1 MKRSDAADSTVLSTI
16 ILASALIVIVGAAY
30 AAANN
35 TVNYQLESAQFE
47 QAQNVLVS
55 LARVIKNAMLNP
67 FSSGYVRSSFWKTI
81 PQFEDT
87 DENMTL
93 TIADIG
99 ENWTYNID
107 INAIKI
113 KGGPMIGVLTPRT
126 ILGNDNN
133 DSLLFTDAGGSLAQ
147 VRIFQS
153 NGAWVSLDYQRVR
166 CVYIGNSTYYNGAE
180 YESFNVF
187 EVTMVNFTFGTFQ
200 PETQVLITVQNL
212 GFGNGD
218 DGPGPKQFSNNTSV
232 SISLNGG
239 EQQETYQLADL
250 VSEQGGDPSKPVLV
264 NVVIV
269 NIECSMLKGG

>member
-1 MKRSDAADSTVLSTI
+1 LKRSDAADSTVLSTI

-133 DSLLFTDAGGSLAQ
+133 DSLLFTDAGGSLGR
-147 VRIFQS
+147 VRVFQS
-153 NGAWVSLDYQRVR
+153 DGAWTSLEYSRVR
-166 CVYIGNSTYYNGAE
+166 CVYIGSSDYYNGTG
-180 YESFNVF
+180 YESYNVF
-187 EVTMVNFTFGTFQ
+187 EITLINLTFGTFE
-200 PETQVLITVQNL
+200 PETQALITVQNRGL
-212 GFGNGD
+212 NVQE
-218 DGPGPKQFSNNTSV
+218 PIEVSNNTSV
-232 SISLNGG
+232 SVSLNGG
-239 EQQETYQLADL
+239 ERQEIRDLAVL
-250 VSEQGGDPSKPVLV
+250 VSEKGGDPGKPVLV

-269 NIECSMLKGG
+269 NIECSLLKGG